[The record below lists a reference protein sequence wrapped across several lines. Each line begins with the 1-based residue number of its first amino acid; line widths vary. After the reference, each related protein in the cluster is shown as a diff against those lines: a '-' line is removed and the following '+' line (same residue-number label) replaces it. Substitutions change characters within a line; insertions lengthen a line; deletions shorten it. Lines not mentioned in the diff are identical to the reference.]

1 MSNPSR
7 SVEHST
13 TNDPAEV
20 LMIWPLLPGQDTVD
34 ATGAFV
40 EVAVVAGTGAADET
54 ADDVGAEEDEL
65 AAGVD
70 ADTDE
75 ESNNLPPHTLPLE
88 PTAPTPLFK

>member
-34 ATGAFV
+34 ATGACV
-40 EVAVVAGTGAADET
+40 EVAVVVGTGAADET
-54 ADDVGAEEDEL
+54 ADGVGAEEGGL
-65 AAGVD
+65 D

-88 PTAPTPLFK
+88 PAAPTPLFK